1 LVKNLVK
8 NPHPHWPIRGQITA
22 RGCVATGKRRAAVAT
37 GICRAKGHHLNSAAL
52 EHSNLNCATTIF
64 TLDSGTSTLPVEDE
78 MLMQTH
84 DEYLADEEEEAIRVL
99 ETVVVDHD
107 GPKSIEQR
115 DRDLSEVSVAS
126 KSVDME

>member
-1 LVKNLVK
+1 
-8 NPHPHWPIRGQITA
+8 
-22 RGCVATGKRRAAVAT
+22 
-37 GICRAKGHHLNSAAL
+37 
-52 EHSNLNCATTIF
+52 
-64 TLDSGTSTLPVEDE
+64 